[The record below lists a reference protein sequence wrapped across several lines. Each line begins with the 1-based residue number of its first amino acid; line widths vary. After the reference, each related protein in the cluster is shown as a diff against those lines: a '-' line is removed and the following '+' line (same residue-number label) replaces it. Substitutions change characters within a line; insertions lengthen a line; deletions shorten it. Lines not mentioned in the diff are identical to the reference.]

1 MDAILQVHRL
11 QQNLHEDAAWEAE
24 HLSGTQGSVMGGGR
38 ATNTH
43 SPYVQAVHSRA
54 RRQCLSH
61 SLSTLGFETRFLP
74 EPLVL

>member
-1 MDAILQVHRL
+1 MDAVLQVHRQ
-11 QQNLHEDAAWEAE
+11 QQNLHKDAAWEAE
-24 HLSGTQGSVMGGGR
+24 HLSGTQGSAMGEGC

-43 SPYVQAVHSRA
+43 SPYVQAAYNRA

-61 SLSTLGFETRFLP
+61 SLSTLVFETRFLP